1 MPPFFALLINFFF
14 CEIGEKAYSCQ
25 YCGRSF
31 FHESTLK
38 SHLKI
43 HNGKN
48 YIKKNFSII
57 MLCLFLRNVAVL
69 ELFLAILTI
78 KGRDPRTLR
87 ACPKTHPLHRS

>member
-1 MPPFFALLINFFF
+1 MIIKECRLSLLCYLISFF
-14 CEIGEKAYSCQ
+14 CETGEKAYSCQ

-48 YIKKNFSII
+48 YIKFF
-57 MLCLFLRNVAVL
+57 FLNNYVMFIST
-69 ELFLAILTI
+69 ECCGT
-78 KGRDPRTLR
+78 
-87 ACPKTHPLHRS
+87 